1 MRFLASSGRQSRS
14 RQEREW
20 ESGVPVHPPGQKHQ
34 DGQQEP
40 GTGVPLQRSCA
51 ERLFRARG
59 ISVWRKHFPGT
70 LMGLVR
76 GGKEETRRPERKGAF
91 VWVWWQE

>member
-1 MRFLASSGRQSRS
+1 MRFLAFSGRQSR
-14 RQEREW
+14 RHQERER
-20 ESGVPVHPPGQKHQ
+20 ESGVPVHPPGQEHQ
-34 DGQQEP
+34 DRQQKP
-40 GTGVPLQRSCA
+40 GAGVPLQRGCV

-59 ISVWRKHFPGT
+59 ISGRGRHFPGT